1 MNTILDLN
9 LLTLLTVLGD
19 FDFSHLFMYNDAVQ
33 NIIGGLK
40 KLSNA
45 LKLIGIA
52 LGAIGVA
59 MSGYQFIWGG
69 ANGSQ
74 QGKQYLLNTAI
85 GVVLIVAATS
95 IIDWITTNVT
105 F

>member
-33 NIIGGLK
+33 NIIRGLK

-59 MSGYQFIWGG
+59 MAGYQFIWGG
-69 ANGSQ
+69 ANG
-74 QGKQYLLNTAI
+74 AI

>member
-1 MNTILDLN
+1 MNSILDLN
-9 LLTLLTVLGD
+9 ILTILTVFGD
-19 FDFSHLFMYNDAVQ
+19 FDITQMFMYNDAVQ

-59 MSGYQFIWGG
+59 MAGYQFIWGG
-69 ANGSQ
+69 ANGNQ